1 MVSSKSP
8 PIISSSAQSIY
19 INGKKYPLSEQVVK
33 NIETII
39 GFQAK
44 QEQKL
49 PWHDRIIGKIAS
61 FFSRSGFLYLQL
73 LFFGTWSLCVC
84 VAI

>member
-1 MVSSKSP
+1 MVASESSP
-8 PIISSSAQSIY
+8 TIPHSAQSIY
-19 INGKKYPLSEQVVK
+19 INEKKYPLSEQVVK

-49 PWHDRIIGKIAS
+49 PWHDRI
-61 FFSRSGFLYLQL
+61 
-73 LFFGTWSLCVC
+73 
-84 VAI
+84 